1 MQHSIAGLLLHWP
14 HDCLSCVW
22 ACAVCSRLQL
32 HFVISNYLSV
42 CGLRVVVCCK
52 YMDGKVSLIG
62 RTNFS
67 MLCFEKLRL
76 THLLKEKAKSLFFLL
91 FFWLA
96 HKFNLLLCRQFYWA
110 FNFHHLYLPDSQVAH
125 NLIDQHPLTSLC
137 NQAPLSLLFF
147 LFTLTSQSRWLPSR
161 VGVYLM
167 CLPNVEL
174 FFLPTATLCLPWR
187 DSLECFGQSERKLSR
202 LGCDLAI

>member
-1 MQHSIAGLLLHWP
+1 MPAFCDRWRPETESSHAKHSLELVTVILIRMHSIAGLLLRWP

-42 CGLRVVVCCK
+42 CGLCVVVCYK

-91 FFWLA
+91 FFGLPI
-96 HKFNLLLCRQFYWA
+96 NLICYCAGSFTGHSFFIIFTCQKAKLHTTWSTNTLSPLYATKLLC
-110 FNFHHLYLPDSQVAH
+110 
-125 NLIDQHPLTSLC
+125 
-137 NQAPLSLLFF
+137 LFF
-147 LFTLTSQSRWLPSR
+147 SSFSP
-161 VGVYLM
+161 
-167 CLPNVEL
+167 
-174 FFLPTATLCLPWR
+174 
-187 DSLECFGQSERKLSR
+187 
-202 LGCDLAI
+202 